1 LGRTRR
7 AAGGDLSTVTS
18 LGARA
23 ARPRIVY
30 LYLAIVVVTWAGN
43 WPLMKLA
50 LADAPPLTFVLLRL
64 VGTLALIAPVLS
76 ALRAP
81 LVPVAGE
88 RLGLFVVGQLQI
100 ALWLIFGII
109 GLAIVPAGR
118 AIVLAYTMPLWAIPI
133 ELWLGMEGLRRLQ
146 IAGAAVG
153 FAGLFLF
160 MNPGLV
166 EWGDWRVVA
175 GNAMLLLAA
184 ISWALGS
191 ILYRRRIWRSTFW
204 AQTFWQLAV
213 STVVVAA
220 IALPGA
226 LRQPVHWSAG
236 LLAIL
241 AYNWIVT
248 TALGYF
254 LWNKVLSVM
263 PAGVAGQVM
272 ALTPIGGFLLSAAI
286 FGGAVTSDVVVSIV
300 LIVAGIIL
308 TLRG

>member
-1 LGRTRR
+1 MTTP
-7 AAGGDLSTVTS
+7 AVT
-18 LGARA
+18 A

-30 LYLAIVVVTWAGN
+30 LYLAIIVVSWACN

-64 VGTLALIAPVLS
+64 AGTLALIAPLLL
-76 ALRAP
+76 ALRAK
-81 LVPVAGE
+81 LLPVAGE
-88 RLGLFVVGQLQI
+88 RLGLFLVGQLQI
-100 ALWLIFGII
+100 AGFLIFSII

-133 ELWLGMEGLRRLQ
+133 ELWLGMERFGRLQ
-146 IAGAAVG
+146 LAGAAVG

-166 EWGDWRVVA
+166 DWGDPRILG

-184 ISWALGS
+184 ICWAGGS
-191 ILYRRRIWRSTFW
+191 ILYRRHVWRSTFW
-204 AQTFWQLAV
+204 AQTFWQLLVSAV
-213 STVVVAA
+213 TVAV
-220 IALPGA
+220 IALPGELGA
-226 LRQPVHWSAG
+226 PIHWSPA

-241 AYNWIVT
+241 AYNWVIT

-254 LWNKVLSVM
+254 LWNKILAVM
-263 PAGVAGQVM
+263 PAAVAGQVM
-272 ALTPIGGFLLSAAI
+272 ALTPVGGFLLSAAI
-286 FGGAVTSDVVVSIV
+286 FGGEVTSDVVVSIV
-300 LIVAGIIL
+300 LIVTGIIL